1 MKLKTPVAFL
11 VTLGVLGGG
20 LTLGIESSIYA
31 FSRGRSAHDELE
43 TLARALTHVEEHYT
57 DEVPLTD
64 LVYSAIDGIAKSLD
78 KHSQFFDPEEYRRLK
93 EDNDGNYFGVGIQI
107 RPHED
112 GGLLVVGVFEG
123 GPAAGAGSSLKG
135 GGLDGARPSRPLPAG
150 APQPPRRDCR
160 LRDAQARRG
169 RVGRR
174 AHARRGGRA
183 RQLA

>member
-135 GGLDGARPSRPLPAG
+135 GGLDGARLAG
-150 APQPPRRDCR
+150 HVGVHDVRRRTLLMTVSPTRHSHVAKILIEKC
-160 LRDAQARRG
+160 G
-169 RVGRR
+169 
-174 AHARRGGRA
+174 
-183 RQLA
+183 